1 MDIREHQLDEDG
13 EHDSDACE
21 VCFEAEHSVTC
32 ECRCGNCCERLL
44 IEVSVRD
51 ALREPRIKE
60 CGPIYDDNF
69 GQGPKDLIGYMLN
82 DGDNNSAC
90 RFFDRQSRR
99 CTIHDTR
106 PLICRVFDCDEE
118 GKERWPEGEEPP
130 SLEEA

>member
-51 ALREPRIKE
+51 ALREPRIKV

-82 DGDNNSAC
+82 DRDNDFAC
-90 RFFDRQSRR
+90 RFFDRETRR
-99 CTIHDTR
+99 CIIHDTR
-106 PLICRVFDCDEE
+106 PLICRVFNCDEE
-118 GKERWPEGEEPP
+118 ANERWPEGLEPLQ
-130 SLEEA
+130 SKQA